1 MPGTEPRRLL
11 RRLGLFGIPE
21 RLYNSRITLTVRPES
36 EGDWLQP
43 SSWYLT
49 FGDGDVV

>member
-1 MPGTEPRRLL
+1 
-11 RRLGLFGIPE
+11 
-21 RLYNSRITLTVRPES
+21 LTVRPES
-36 EGDWLQP
+36 EGDWLEP